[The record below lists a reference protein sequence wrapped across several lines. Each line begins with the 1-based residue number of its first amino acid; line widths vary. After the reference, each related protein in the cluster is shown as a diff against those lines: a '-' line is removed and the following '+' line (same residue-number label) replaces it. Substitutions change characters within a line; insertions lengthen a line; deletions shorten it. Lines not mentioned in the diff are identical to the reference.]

1 MSNLDRDVE
10 KILAY
15 VQLAKEKGRTE
26 CVYSVD
32 TLSGIIYKVVL
43 LLKEQL
49 PEHKVWYVDPIMP
62 QTPLSCNEECG
73 IHIEWV

>member
-1 MSNLDRDVE
+1 MSILENDVT

-15 VQLAKEKGRTE
+15 VQVAKEKGRNE
-26 CVYSVD
+26 CVYPVD
-32 TLSGIIYKVVL
+32 TLSGLIYKVVL
-43 LLKEQL
+43 LLKERL
-49 PEHKVWYVDPIMP
+49 PEHNVWYVDPIAP

>member
-1 MSNLDRDVE
+1 MTNLESDVA

-15 VQLAKEKGRTE
+15 VQAAKEKGRNE
-26 CVYSVD
+26 CVYTVD
-32 TLSGIIYKVVL
+32 KLSGIIYKVVI

-49 PEHKVWYVDPIMP
+49 PEHKVWYVDPIAY